1 MFDKE
6 EKRDI
11 NTKFWAGF
19 KTYCYNKKI
28 KRRWLMSKISI
39 KSTQLKFYADHQK
52 ALVLF
57 QIDNKSEEK
66 RQEIYSYFYAFRKLW
81 DNEAG
86 EGLEWSENYDGIENS
101 LISAVYFE
109 LRGVNMYRKEDH
121 EKIYAFFVKNMII
134 LEDIYL
140 EYKEVLSYQI
150 SEIA

>member
-1 MFDKE
+1 
-6 EKRDI
+6 
-11 NTKFWAGF
+11 
-19 KTYCYNKKI
+19 
-28 KRRWLMSKISI
+28 MSKISI

-150 SEIA
+150 SEIAQLDKNNKSLKWSYKPKT